1 MIEDT
6 RGRLVTAARTLFASS
21 GFAATTI
28 GDIEEAAG
36 FTRRGGTFYRHFDTK
51 DDVLAAVVDSHVAQ
65 VREVKR
71 LADLLPLAD
80 RRSELLLL
88 GRLLLAEL
96 DDEEAIHRILE
107 KEGDRVD
114 AARKAMVEQVL
125 HRGYGDLVEL
135 FRTWLDPIEA
145 DADALVVVLVGGLV
159 NLRRNRWTFGA
170 VPLDIDDDRALAA
183 WITIAESALS
193 ARPAR

>member
-1 MIEDT
+1 MTKGT
-6 RGRLVTAARTLFASS
+6 RDQLVDSARRLFASR

-36 FTRRGGTFYRHFDTK
+36 FTRRGGTFYRHFETK
-51 DDVLAAVVDSHVAQ
+51 NDVLDAIVDDHVSQ

-71 LADLLPLAD
+71 LRDLYPLAD

-96 DDEEAIHRILE
+96 DNEEAIHRILD

-114 AARKAMVEQVL
+114 AARREMTEQIL
-125 HRGYGDLVEL
+125 HNGYRNLVEL
-135 FRTWLDPIEA
+135 FTGWLSTEVD
-145 DADALVVVLVGGLV
+145 DCDALVVVLIGGLV

-170 VPLDIDDDRALAA
+170 VPLDVDDDRALNV
-183 WITIAESALS
+183 WVGLAESAINAPRS
-193 ARPAR
+193 